1 MTHLAPDLFQ
11 RRFQDLVEIGRA
23 QLPSLAP
30 EWTDQNAHDPGI
42 TLMELLAWVG
52 EAQFYSLSRQRRD
65 ERAAYAGLLG
75 ILPAG
80 ARAATGLI
88 WSDPL
93 DPGSPAATFM
103 RSQVIS
109 PDTVINVV
117 EHETPTFR
125 PARKLLWVP
134 GQISLLESRLAD
146 SIVDLTATNKQ
157 GGVAFVPFGNSAGA
171 RDVLRMTFVCRG
183 QYGLF
188 PEVRSDA
195 SGALWPI
202 GIRSAVVASGTDTH
216 NKQSLP
222 CCPRRLDATLI
233 VGKERTPLEIAYDS
247 TDGLLTTGVLL
258 LSLDNVIGSPQ
269 TLTIE
274 LRNPNGFSR
283 PPRLL
288 RIEPNVIPIVQGQH
302 ISQELQFPTG
312 MPDWSFTLNL
322 PGLRFDEGKEPV
334 KIESWE
340 ASGLVSWKRHGSIT
354 DCGPQDRAYELD
366 ATKDKDGVRF
376 GNGVNGRIPELGS
389 QILVDYAVCDG
400 EEGNVACNRKWR
412 VAGFAGAFGTNPD
425 PVAGG
430 AAASDTVEQRR
441 EARQRARDDHALV
454 SSQDITAAATSLALL
469 EVARAWVVPTSDK
482 LPGIG
487 TTTLVVMR
495 KRATAAEP
503 AQPPETRRWLEA
515 VRRSLAPRMPL
526 GTRLVVK
533 APAYVEFSITAT
545 VEANDGLDLKKVNA
559 NILKALK
566 QKLALV
572 DPGDGT
578 VPRRPGIPVAK
589 RDVAAWIRGAEGVA
603 RIVDLRLVTGTDS
616 DAPEIL
622 VPRNGLPKWNSV
634 QAGASITV
642 VRPGGAA

>member
-52 EAQFYSLSRQRRD
+52 EAQFYSLSRERRD
-65 ERAAYAGLLG
+65 ERAAYASLLG

-80 ARAATGLI
+80 TRAATGLI

-117 EHETPTFR
+117 DHETPTFR
-125 PARKLLWVP
+125 PAQKLLWVP
-134 GQISLLESRLAD
+134 GQISSLESRLAD
-146 SIVDLTATNKQ
+146 RSIVDLTATNKQ
-157 GGVAFVPFGNSAGA
+157 GGVAFAAFGDSAGS

-188 PEVRSDA
+188 PEVRTDA
-195 SGALWPI
+195 AGALWPI
-202 GIRSAVVASGTDTH
+202 GIRSAVVAIETDSLK
-216 NKQSLP
+216 NKSLA

-247 TDGLLTTGVLL
+247 TDGLMTTGVLL
-258 LSLDNVIGSPQ
+258 LSLDNVTGSPK
-269 TLTIE
+269 TFTIE
-274 LRNPNGFSR
+274 LRNPSGFSR

-288 RIEPNVIPIVQGQH
+288 RIEPNVIPIVQGQR
-302 ISQELQFPTG
+302 IGQELHSATG
-312 MPDWSFTLNL
+312 LPDWSFPLNL
-322 PGLRFDEGKEPV
+322 PGLRFDEGEEPLT
-334 KIESWE
+334 IESWE
-340 ASGLVSWKRHGSIT
+340 ATGLISWKRHGSVA

-366 ATKDKDGVRF
+366 IAKGEVRF
-376 GNGVNGRIPELGS
+376 GNGVNGKIPAAGT

-400 EEGNVACNRKWR
+400 DEGNVARNRSWR
-412 VAGFAGAFGTNPD
+412 VAGFAGAFGKNPD
-425 PVAGG
+425 NVAGG
-430 AAASDTVEQRR
+430 AAASDAIEQRR
-441 EARQRARDDHALV
+441 EARLRSSADHALI
-454 SSQDITAAATSLALL
+454 SSQDIASAATSLALL
-469 EVARAWVVPTSDK
+469 EVARAWVVPPSEK

-487 TTTLVVMR
+487 TTTLVGMR
-495 KRATAAEP
+495 KRATSAEP

-515 VRRSLAPRMPL
+515 VRRSLVPRMPL

-533 APAYVEFSITAT
+533 APVYVALSITAT
-545 VEANDGLDLKKVNA
+545 VEADAGLDLKKVSA

-572 DPGDGT
+572 DTGDGT

-603 RIVDLRLVTGTDS
+603 RIVDLKLVTGTDP
-616 DAPEIL
+616 DAKEVL
-622 VPRNGLPKWNSV
+622 VPRNGLPKWNAA

>member
-65 ERAAYAGLLG
+65 ERAAYASLLG

-80 ARAATGLI
+80 TKAAQGLL

-117 EHETPTFR
+117 DHETPTFR
-125 PARKLLWVP
+125 PERKLLWVP
-134 GQISLLESRLAD
+134 GHISSLESRLAD
-146 SIVDLTATNKQ
+146 RSVVDLTATNKQ
-157 GGVAFVPFGNSAGA
+157 GGVAFVPFGNNAGS

-195 SGALWPI
+195 AGALWPI
-202 GIRSAVVASGTDTH
+202 GIRSAVVANGTDSH
-216 NKQSLP
+216 KNKSLAY
-222 CCPRRLDATLI
+222 CPRRLDATLI

-247 TDGLLTTGVLL
+247 TDGLMTTGVLL
-258 LSLDNVIGSPQ
+258 LSLDTVNGSPQ
-269 TLTIE
+269 TFTIE
-274 LRNPNGFSR
+274 LRNPSGFSR

-302 ISQELQFPTG
+302 ISHELHSPTG
-312 MPDWSFTLNL
+312 LPDWSFSLNL
-322 PGLRFDEGKEPV
+322 PGLRFDEGVEPLT
-334 KIESWE
+334 IESWE
-340 ASGLVSWKRHGSIT
+340 ASGLIRWKRSGSVA
-354 DCGPQDRAYELD
+354 DCGPPDRAYELD
-366 ATKDKDGVRF
+366 ATKGEVRF
-376 GNGVNGRIPELGS
+376 GNGVNGSMPKLGS

-400 EEGNVACNRKWR
+400 DEGNVARNRKWR
-412 VAGFAGAFGTNPD
+412 VAGFAGAFGMNPD

-441 EARQRARDDHALV
+441 QARQRSRDDHALV
-454 SSQDITAAATSLALL
+454 TSQDITSAATSLALL
-469 EVARAWVVPTSDK
+469 EVARAWVVPLSEK

-487 TTTLVVMR
+487 MATLVAVR
-495 KRATAAEP
+495 KRATTAEP
-503 AQPPETRRWLEA
+503 TQPPETRRWLEA
-515 VRRSLAPRMPL
+515 VRLRLAPRMPL

-545 VEANDGLDLKKVNA
+545 VEANDGLDIKKVSA

-566 QKLALV
+566 QKFALV

-578 VPRRPGIPVAK
+578 VPRRPGMPVAR

-603 RIVDLRLVTGTDS
+603 RIVDLRLVTGTDPN
-616 DAPEIL
+616 AKEIL
-622 VPRNGLPKWNSV
+622 VPRNGLPKWNAA
-634 QAGASITV
+634 QAGTSITV